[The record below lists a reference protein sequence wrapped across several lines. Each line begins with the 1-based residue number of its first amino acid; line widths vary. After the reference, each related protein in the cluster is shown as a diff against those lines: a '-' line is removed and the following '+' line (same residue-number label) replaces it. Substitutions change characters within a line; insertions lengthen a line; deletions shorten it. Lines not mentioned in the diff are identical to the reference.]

1 MTPDVII
8 CKIAGIILLALFLVL
23 ARLLTVTRRTAEPEQ
38 VSEQEPDDDYYYRVT
53 PERITTGAFARR

>member
-23 ARLLTVTRRTAEPEQ
+23 ARLLTVTRRTAEPKREF
-38 VSEQEPDDDYYYRVT
+38 VYATAPDGGEPIRGDNGVGDDR
-53 PERITTGAFARR
+53 F

>member
-1 MTPDVII
+1 MTPDVLV

-23 ARLLTVTRRTAEPEQ
+23 ARLLTVTRPTPEPEQ
-38 VSEQEPDDDYYYRVT
+38 ASEQEPDDDYYYRVT